1 MNAYKELNP
10 DFKINFIHYNV
21 TEIENIYFN
30 NYIETKYD
38 ELLLNSINEILNSI
52 KKYRHTLYR
61 TLLDGQRIYYHNEL
75 RFIQL
80 LADIYRLEI
89 LNEFGGIYL
98 DCDTYPLKK
107 FDDKL
112 LEKSFI
118 VQTYIN
124 TINNNKVF
132 SHVISDNY
140 FIGLDKNIKLYNYKQ
155 DNIERILQTN
165 DKWWIS
171 IDYLMNKRNF
181 FLLKLSN
188 DSIRRS
194 NDFYI
199 EHYCD
204 GNWKNKNGKI
214 RTPLCRLDNIYNEH

>member
-1 MNAYKELNP
+1 M
-10 DFKINFIHYNV
+10 
-21 TEIENIYFN
+21 
-30 NYIETKYD
+30 
-38 ELLLNSINEILNSI
+38 
-52 KKYRHTLYR
+52 
-61 TLLDGQRIYYHNEL
+61 
-75 RFIQL
+75 

-155 DNIERILQTN
+155 DNIERIL
-165 DKWWIS
+165 
-171 IDYLMNKRNF
+171 
-181 FLLKLSN
+181 
-188 DSIRRS
+188 
-194 NDFYI
+194 
-199 EHYCD
+199 
-204 GNWKNKNGKI
+204 
-214 RTPLCRLDNIYNEH
+214 